1 MFDGIDLKQALSD
14 IYDYGL
20 NDDNLSLIY
29 KANKEIR
36 MAVNTPSG
44 LSERQVLENVVL
56 QGDTFGSILAS
67 VQVDSI
73 GKEIEDNGYGYK
85 ELIIGKVNTEKN
97 LKTGES
103 DLV

>member
-1 MFDGIDLKQALSD
+1 MKQVLST

-20 NDDNLSLIY
+20 NDDNISLIY
-29 KANKEIR
+29 KANKETR
-36 MAVNTPSG
+36 MVFNTPSG

-73 GKEIEDNGYGYK
+73 TN
-85 ELIIGKVNTEKN
+85 
-97 LKTGES
+97 
-103 DLV
+103 